1 MHSDLDSS
9 GDGKL
14 SHDELEQALVE
25 LDIDIT
31 TSQAHALVMFM
42 GEPSLVLSTY
52 LCVLPSDLNVQH
64 EGASTLITQKQSSR

>member
-1 MHSDLDSS
+1 MRPLLIARIGRGTCIEDLDAS

-14 SHDELEQALVE
+14 SHDELERALVD

-42 GEPSLVLSTY
+42 GEPIGSSLLRYCIV
-52 LCVLPSDLNVQH
+52 
-64 EGASTLITQKQSSR
+64 